1 MSRGWLIVFAKSP
14 RPGLVKTRMSPP
26 LTLEQAAELYEA
38 MLADVLD
45 ASLRFANE
53 LELDPVLA
61 FYPADAASEFMTRV
75 PAGYRLQEQRG
86 LDLNDRMAN
95 AFAEAAAAGVTRILL
110 RGSDSPALDLEVHQ
124 AVLDGLDIG
133 DDLVL
138 TPDQSGGY
146 ALIGMRTAR
155 PAVFELPMSTDQV
168 MEQTLFAA
176 RAIGLQSSLTKAGFD
191 LDQVGD
197 FHCFDALPSQTLLDL
212 CPRTV
217 ESISSAPLRDVL

>member
-26 LTLEQAAELYEA
+26 LTLLQAAELYET
-38 MLADVLD
+38 MLADILD
-45 ASLRFANE
+45 ASLRFAKE
-53 LELDPVLA
+53 LDLDPVLA
-61 FYPADAASEFMTRV
+61 YYPPDAASEFMDRA

-86 LDLNDRMAN
+86 LDLNGRMAN
-95 AFAEAAAAGVTRILL
+95 AFAQAAAAGVTRILL
-110 RGSDSPALDLEVHQ
+110 RGSDSPALDLDVHQ
-124 AVLDGLDIG
+124 GMLDRLDNG

-138 TPDQSGGY
+138 TPDQGGGY

-168 MEQTLFAA
+168 MEQTLTAA
-176 RAIGLQSSLTKAGFD
+176 RAIGLKSSLTKPGFD
-191 LDQVGD
+191 LDHVGD
-197 FHCFDALPSQTLLDL
+197 FHCFDSLPTESLLDL

-217 ESISSAPLRDVL
+217 ASIALAPLRGVL